1 MRVCKNICEDK
12 SICPNAKPYN
22 NVTGSTFYQIENNA
36 WCRTCDRLMVD
47 HDNNISVCINCETR
61 VIMKSVSQDL
71 KPAEELI
78 QTMSEIDKIINDRLR
93 EQ

>member
-1 MRVCKNICEDK
+1 MKA
-12 SICPNAKPYN
+12 AKKQ
-22 NVTGSTFYQIENNA
+22 FEM
-36 WCRTCDRLMVD
+36 WCLNCDRLMVD
-47 HDNNISVCINCETR
+47 HDNNISVCINYETR

-93 EQ
+93 DKLTKPVKSCDDGGCSIQ